1 MAACSLRISPCNT
14 CLRVSLGLGCG
25 AAMVAGMV
33 RIGAL
38 RRMSCWL
45 FCLAWRFCML
55 LRRRI
60 FRRGLA
66 ASAVLVTPPIGPFS
80 RILMSLSTSL
90 SLKSASV
97 VGPYALGNGVLVG
110 FVGIAAAAG
119 MGSVGLTESVSAKI
133 SVVDPV
139 NILVLSD
146 DVEEFSALSGLV
158 TVFLIL
164 VLRFID
170 VLETVCSVCVTSVL
184 AGSSA
189 VVLLAV
195 LLSNGSKSRE

>member
-1 MAACSLRISPCNT
+1 
-14 CLRVSLGLGCG
+14 
-25 AAMVAGMV
+25 
-33 RIGAL
+33 
-38 RRMSCWL
+38 
-45 FCLAWRFCML
+45 ML

-119 MGSVGLTESVSAKI
+119 MASIGLTESVSAKI

-139 NILVLSD
+139 NILFLSD
-146 DVEEFSALSGLV
+146 DAEEFSALSGLV

-189 VVLLAV
+189 VVLFAV

>member
-66 ASAVLVTPPIGPFS
+66 AAAVLVTPPIGPFS

-110 FVGIAAAAG
+110 FVGVAAAG

-146 DVEEFSALSGLV
+146 DAEEFSALSGLV

-164 VLRFID
+164 VVRFID

-189 VVLLAV
+189 VVLFAV